1 MVHYRLFYKIDLV
14 RIVLSYH
21 TFFHMRKIEKRKYN
35 LLLSLFVCGLLGANS
50 VAAQSISRVVDNK
63 GTIATLKWNFVSGS
77 TTDIFNV
84 NNGKVGIGTASP
96 TVTLDVIGW
105 AKVSA
110 NLTARSVT
118 VDTLIVNKNSYM
130 PSDIRLKKNVET
142 LTGVLQKID
151 NLRGVRYEFIDRQ
164 KYAAGPQIG
173 VIAQELQREFPELVT
188 KKPDGYLAVNY
199 TQLTAVL
206 IQAIK
211 ELQQEVVLLK
221 QTLNSQ
227 QTEIDA
233 IRKTVDALLKK

>member
-1 MVHYRLFYKIDLV
+1 MFDTIDLSQ
-14 RIVLSYH
+14 IVLSCH
-21 TFFHMRKIEKRKYN
+21 TYFYMRKIEKRRYK
-35 LLLSLFVCGLLGANS
+35 LLLSLLICGLLGANYT
-50 VAAQSISRVVDNK
+50 VAQSISRVVDNK
-63 GTIATLKWNFVSGS
+63 GTIATLKWNFVNGS

-84 NNGKVGIGTASP
+84 NYGKVGIGTESP
-96 TVTLDVIGW
+96 TVALDVIGW

-130 PSDIRLKKNVET
+130 PSDIRLKKNIET
-142 LTGVLQKID
+142 LSGVLQKID
-151 NLRGVRYEFIDRQ
+151 NLRGVRYEFINQ
-164 KYAAGPQIG
+164 KKYASGSQIG

-211 ELQQEVVLLK
+211 ELQKEVVLLK
-221 QTLNSQ
+221 QSLLSQ
-227 QTEIDA
+227 QAEIDA
-233 IRKTVDALLKK
+233 IRKTLDTLVKK